1 MKKAEL
7 ARLKA
12 AGWEQTTVQELL
24 GLSDA
29 ENAIVEMKVALSL
42 RLKKQR
48 QKRHISQK
56 KLADL
61 LGSSQPRVAQ
71 IEAGGPNVSMDLLLK
86 ALLVVGVSK
95 KEVAKAIAASA

>member
-71 IEAGGPNVSMDLLLK
+71 IEAGVPNVSMDLLLK
-86 ALLVVGVSK
+86 ALLVAGVSK